1 MKKFLA
7 LLLAIVMV
15 LGMLAGCSSKKKTS
29 SKKSS
34 SKKDKET
41 TAATDDTDGTDS
53 TDSTGSTGSSNNA
66 GGIGSADK
74 KPIASAPAQTQ
85 PSGSVNNNETLPN
98 GNGTVRPYPG
108 GTSGV
113 AAGTL
118 LEQPE
123 KLFDTEAV
131 KSIYISVDAEED
143 GEAITVQI
151 AVASR
156 GNGNGL
162 IYAVNGPAD
171 TEQAIYEVSGS
182 NIVKYAKNLTDSK
195 FTRDTTTSVD
205 DIQWEVEEIGDFL
218 QIFMACQEVYSD
230 IQFRKSNAV
239 TTAPT
244 GPVYAYDVVYE
255 GQVDGL
261 ILIDRAT
268 GLLVKVEAFSSDFC
282 YTVTNFSTGPVNI
295 PNYK

>member
-29 SKKSS
+29 STKKSS
-34 SKKDKET
+34 SKKDKEST
-41 TAATDDTDGTDS
+41 SATDDTDGTDG
-53 TDSTGSTGSSNNA
+53 TGSTDDTGSTNGTGN
-66 GGIGSADK
+66 
-74 KPIASAPAQTQ
+74 T
-85 PSGSVNNNETLPN
+85 NNEQSNTGNGGTNNGGTNNEQPN
-98 GNGTVRPYPG
+98 GGTVRPYPG

-123 KLFDTEAV
+123 KLFDAESV
-131 KSIYISVDAEED
+131 NSFYISVDAETD
-143 GEAITVQI
+143 GQAMTVQV
-151 AVASR
+151 AVIVQ
-156 GNGNGL
+156 GDGKGL

-171 TEQAIYEVSGS
+171 TEQAVYEVSGS

-195 FTRDTTTSVD
+195 FKLDNTTSVD
-205 DIQWEVEEIGDFL
+205 DIEWEVEEIGDFL
-218 QIFMACQEVYSD
+218 QTFIACQEAYDD

-244 GPVYAYDVVYE
+244 GAVYAYDVVYE

-261 ILIDRAT
+261 ILIDQKT

-282 YTVTNFSTGPVNI
+282 YTVTNFKTADVQI
-295 PNYK
+295 PSYK